1 MILWVLGATFR
12 FCMRVFLRVCLP
24 ALPVLALLIYW
35 IWSLVFSSLFH
46 NGSWRPKTIPCESG
60 FSSADHPCPSTT
72 NHGFCCFLST
82 VGIRPRLIKTT
93 RHSIYLLPVPKT
105 LIMFSHIH
113 PHPYM
118 PTMDM
123 YGHPRPSPETC
134 HILLI
139 LLYLDHFSCVRV
151 WCVCLRVLVYFAFV
165 LALILT
171 LTAST
176 YMYMSLLPIN
186 NVCYLMHFPK

>member
-1 MILWVLGATFR
+1 
-12 FCMRVFLRVCLP
+12 
-24 ALPVLALLIYW
+24 
-35 IWSLVFSSLFH
+35 
-46 NGSWRPKTIPCESG
+46 
-60 FSSADHPCPSTT
+60 
-72 NHGFCCFLST
+72 
-82 VGIRPRLIKTT
+82 
-93 RHSIYLLPVPKT
+93 
-105 LIMFSHIH
+105 
-113 PHPYM
+113 M

-176 YMYMSLLPIN
+176 YMDMSLLPIN